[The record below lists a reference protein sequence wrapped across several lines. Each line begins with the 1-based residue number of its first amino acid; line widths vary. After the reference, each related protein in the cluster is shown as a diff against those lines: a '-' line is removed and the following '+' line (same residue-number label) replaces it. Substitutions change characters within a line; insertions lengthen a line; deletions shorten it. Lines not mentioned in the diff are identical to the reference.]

1 MELFIPDGGT
11 APHSIWVPIDSADT
25 IYTGSIVTSTADGVG
40 PVGAAAGAA
49 DTTGKAIIRGLVLAT
64 NDDVP
69 TLNTTY
75 MNHSVAGVTTQAAQ
89 VARAWYG
96 NEGQWAKNDPQP
108 LVKIALLTPQTMIK
122 ARLYNSSWG
131 TAPTV
136 LTVTTGS
143 ATGLGFTSN
152 ACDFTPVADLCTSYC
167 RSGANAGLMR
177 ISDDTSTTVE
187 TNDIAFPQDIAVGDT
202 FVRVPLRPFG
212 DSYVQM
218 DTESLFFDVSASPA
232 TDYYA
237 INVIELNLKEAGNEY
252 VIFTFASVHFD
263 GHRA

>member
-1 MELFIPDGGT
+1 MELYIPDGGT

-25 IYTGSIVTSTADGVG
+25 IYTGSIVTSVNDGVG

-49 DTTGKAIIRGLVLAT
+49 DTTGKAVIRGLVIGT
-64 NDDVP
+64 NDDIP

-75 MNHSVAGVTTQAAQ
+75 MNHSIAGVTSQAAQ
-89 VARAWYG
+89 IARSWYG
-96 NEGQWAKNDPQP
+96 NEGQWAKGEPQP
-108 LVKIALLTPQTMIK
+108 LVKIALLTPLTMLK
-122 ARLYNSSWG
+122 ARIFNASWG
-131 TAPTV
+131 VAPSL

-143 ATGLGFTSN
+143 TTGLGFTSN
-152 ACDFTPVADLCTSYC
+152 ACDFTPVADLATSYC

-202 FVRVPLRPFG
+202 FVRVPMRPFG

-218 DTESLFFDVSASPA
+218 DTEALFFDAAASPA
-232 TDYYA
+232 TDYYV
-237 INVIELNLKEAGNEY
+237 INVIELNLKEAGKEY
-252 VIFTFASVHFD
+252 VVFTFGSVHFD